1 MELLVLD
8 DTGSSILSL
17 NYPNYLFYLDIS
29 RATLCMSPRWKLK
42 QLAEGIQEYDPSQ
55 INFKDGNGAYMGKWE
70 RSYCLLTPGRDE
82 TRLSG
87 MYIRSTDIVQ
97 LMTVGTPP
105 SGNFFF
111 IRQSLVTCFFFYEQR
126 ALSFICVLRT
136 DSW

>member
-1 MELLVLD
+1 
-8 DTGSSILSL
+8 
-17 NYPNYLFYLDIS
+17 
-29 RATLCMSPRWKLK
+29 MSPRWKLK

-97 LMTVGTPP
+97 LLTVGTPP
-105 SGNFFF
+105 SGNAFF
-111 IRQSLVTCFFFYEQR
+111 IRQSLVTCFFFVCTTGAEFYLCTPYKQLVTGDR
-126 ALSFICVLRT
+126 VDKVLCIYH
-136 DSW
+136 SKV